1 MSEKQWTIAGVV
13 AAVVF
18 GPPSWW
24 VMFIEHPETAGMMLT
39 ALRVISPVVMFAIG
53 AFTGYKYCS
62 WKSSERRATELAAK
76 DAEIERV
83 KAERTAGFL
92 DLQLR
97 QLAAIRYGIAKGGTF
112 AVPADS
118 DLARELQ
125 TLKKLGYADTPDG
138 SIFGSRWHVTADAE
152 NAIRNDGACWKLL
165 EESAYYGRFND
176 DGEYVEVPEE
186 VRGNLRK

>member
-1 MSEKQWTIAGVV
+1 MSDEKWTRDQKIAAVASA
-13 AAVVF
+13 AAVVSVTF
-18 GPPSWW
+18 SLFAPMANADGPLYT
-24 VMFIEHPETAGMMLT
+24 ILNTAASMGIGVFLGYALTRML
-39 ALRVISPVVMFAIG
+39 
-53 AFTGYKYCS
+53 YNQK
-62 WKSSERRATELAAK
+62 LAEK

-83 KAERTAGFL
+83 KAERTADFL
-92 DLQLR
+92 DLQLK

-125 TLKKLGYADTPDG
+125 ALKKLGYADTPDG
-138 SIFGSRWHVTADAE
+138 SIFGSYWHVTAEAE

-176 DGEYVEVPEE
+176 DGEYVEVQEE
-186 VRGNLRK
+186 IRGNLRK